1 MISKVTERFIEVH
14 EKLLQQKRVKSSRQF
29 ALMLDYL
36 PQSLSEII
44 NRRRDVNIELLRKA
58 IETFQLNPIYLFS
71 GKGDIYYEEMEAT
84 VKEITLVTNAA
95 GESKIMYVPSSL
107 HEKYALHLLSDD
119 VVKELPTFS
128 LPDPSYNSEYYRCFE
143 MKGDRME
150 PTVFDSER
158 LIGRY
163 VEPIFWKNSIKEN
176 LVYIFVTKSEV
187 IISRVLNLMA
197 QTKSIV
203 LAGDNK
209 YYHNET
215 IKLNDLSEL
224 WQVTMKMSPFLSS
237 PKNPN
242 DIFKFEMEQLIHTNK
257 ILAENIKDMDKH
269 LKDLTR
275 RDQKRELN

>member
-14 EKLLQQKRVKSSRQF
+14 HKLLQQKRVKSSRQF

-71 GKGDIYYEEMEAT
+71 GKGDIYYEELEAT
-84 VKEITLVTNAA
+84 VKEVTLVTNAS
-95 GESKIMYVPSSL
+95 GESKILYVPSSL

-119 VVKELPTFS
+119 IVKELPTFS
-128 LPDPSYNSEYYRCFE
+128 LPDPSYNSEYFRCFE

-176 LVYIFVTKSEV
+176 IVYIFVTKSEV
-187 IISRVLNLMA
+187 IVSRVLNFVT

-224 WQVTMKMSPFLSS
+224 WQVTLKMSPFLSS

-242 DIFKFEMEQLIHTNK
+242 DIFKYEMEQLIHTNK

-275 RDQKRELN
+275 RDQKRELS